1 MSKFLKRFTILPI
14 ILTCLMLLACSTSAE
29 TLYVG
34 GIPDQDT
41 ERLARRYE
49 KFADYLSKE
58 LNVNVQFKPSIDYS
72 AVVVAFS
79 QGDLDLAFFGGLTG
93 VQARIQDEGAQ
104 AIAQRKSDARYLS
117 KFIVKSSLDIN
128 DLSDL
133 KQQASDL
140 TLTFG
145 SENSTSGNLM
155 PRFFMLENGIDPDSD
170 FKTLPNYSGSHDLT
184 WKLVQDGAFDVGAVN
199 YKVWNR
205 AVSEGKADPALVRE
219 FYTTPEYYDYNW
231 TVRSDIETKFGDG
244 FTEKITQAL
253 LDLNPSDHAEI
264 LELFNAD
271 QFITTNNSNYDA
283 IKDTA
288 EALGIIK

>member
-1 MSKFLKRFTILPI
+1 MKFIRRLTIVPI
-14 ILTCLMLLACSTSAE
+14 LITCLILLGCSTPVE

-49 KFADYLSKE
+49 KFASYLSTE
-58 LNVNVQFKPSIDYS
+58 LNVDVQFKPSIDYS

-93 VQARIQDEGAQ
+93 VQARIQNPGAQ

-128 DLSDL
+128 DINDL
-133 KQQASDL
+133 KDQSSDL

-155 PRFFMLENGIDPDSD
+155 PRFFMLENDINPDTD
-170 FKTLPNYSGSHDLT
+170 FKALPNYSGSHDLT
-184 WKLVQDGAFDVGAVN
+184 WKLVQDGSFDVGALN

-205 AVSEGKADPALVRE
+205 AVSEGKADPKLVRE

-231 TVRSDIETKFGDG
+231 TVRSDIEERFGDG
-244 FTEKITQAL
+244 FTKQITQAL
-253 LDLNPSDHAEI
+253 LKLNTADHPEI
-264 LELFNAD
+264 LELFNAE
-271 QFITTNNSNYDA
+271 QFIPSQNSNYDA

-288 EALGIIK
+288 ETLGIIK

>member
-1 MSKFLKRFTILPI
+1 
-14 ILTCLMLLACSTSAE
+14 
-29 TLYVG
+29 LYVG

-49 KFADYLSKE
+49 KFASYLSTE
-58 LNVNVQFKPSIDYS
+58 LNVDVQFKPSIDYS

-93 VQARIQDEGAQ
+93 VQARIQNPGAQ

-128 DLSDL
+128 DINDL
-133 KQQASDL
+133 KDQSSDL

-155 PRFFMLENGIDPDSD
+155 PRFFMLENDINPDTD
-170 FKTLPNYSGSHDLT
+170 FKALPNYSGSHDLT
-184 WKLVQDGAFDVGAVN
+184 WKLVQDGSFDVGALN

-205 AVSEGKADPALVRE
+205 AVSEGKADPKLVRE

-231 TVRSDIETKFGDG
+231 TVRSDIEERFGDG
-244 FTEKITQAL
+244 FTKQITQAL
-253 LDLNPSDHAEI
+253 LKLNTADHPEI
-264 LELFNAD
+264 LELFNAE
-271 QFITTNNSNYDA
+271 QFIPSQNSNYDA

-288 EALGIIK
+288 ETLGIIK

>member
-1 MSKFLKRFTILPI
+1 MKFLKKLTLVPFI
-14 ILTCLMLLACSTSAE
+14 ITCLALLGCGTPAE
-29 TLYVG
+29 TLFVG

-49 KFADYLSKE
+49 KFATYLSNE

-79 QGDLDLAFFGGLTG
+79 KGDLDLAFFGGLTG
-93 VQARIQDEGAQ
+93 VQARIQDNGAQ
-104 AIAQRKSDARYLS
+104 AIAQRKSDASYLS
-117 KFIVKSSLDIN
+117 KFVVKSSLQIN
-128 DLSDL
+128 DLADL
-133 KQQASDL
+133 KEQAPNL

-155 PRFFMLENGIDPDSD
+155 PRFFMLENGINPDSD
-170 FKTLPNYSGSHDLT
+170 FKALPNYSGSHDLT
-184 WKLVQDGAFDVGAVN
+184 WKLVQDGAFDVGALN

-244 FTEKITQAL
+244 FTSKIKQAL
-253 LDLNPSDHAEI
+253 LDLNAEEHSEI

-271 QFITTNNSNYDA
+271 QFISTNNSNYDA